1 MTDFGVLD
9 VEDDRGEADAVG
21 LADGLV
27 AVPLVALAR
36 QQCRVVVRVHRQCR
50 HLKAKTTNLSKHT
63 ITTKDNSKETNFYSF
78 RHTFW

>member
-1 MTDFGVLD
+1 MLKSGTKSGPVGIADLGVFD

-36 QQCRVVVRVHRQCR
+36 QQCRVVERVHRQC
-50 HLKAKTTNLSKHT
+50 
-63 ITTKDNSKETNFYSF
+63 
-78 RHTFW
+78 